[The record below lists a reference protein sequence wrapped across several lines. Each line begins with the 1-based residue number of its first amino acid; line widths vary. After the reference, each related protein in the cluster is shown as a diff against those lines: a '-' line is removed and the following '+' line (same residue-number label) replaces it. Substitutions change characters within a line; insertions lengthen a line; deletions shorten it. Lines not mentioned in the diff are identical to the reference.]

1 MIRAAL
7 RLVAVGGMSASLGG
21 CLVLKAQHDEL
32 AVEVAKLRKQVATQD
47 AKTGE
52 TIDRADSLANEL
64 EAKLAEVEEV
74 LRRNQADIGLRVD
87 NLELDVQEM
96 RGQAENADFVASAA
110 KQELVELRGE
120 LDSRLHALEEKL
132 NEATNIPESKTELF
146 AEAESQFQ
154 KKKYK
159 VARKLWRTYE
169 SRYPTDPQLADVR
182 FKIGL
187 TYYSERDYKSALGEF
202 YRVIQ
207 EAPKS
212 AVIPDALYYSG
223 LAFAK
228 LGQCKNAIAYFD
240 ALMSKKTKA
249 PQHYRDKAK
258 EQIEI
263 LKKDKGEICSADS

>member
-7 RLVAVGGMSASLGG
+7 RLVAVGGVSASLGG
-21 CLVLKAQHDEL
+21 CLVLKSQHDEL
-32 AVEVAKLRKQVATQD
+32 AVEVAKLRKQVAQQD

-52 TIDRADSLANEL
+52 TIEKADALTQEL
-64 EAKLAEVEEV
+64 DAKLKEVEEV

-87 NLELDVQEM
+87 NLETDVQEL
-96 RGQAENADFVASAA
+96 RGQAENADYVASAA
-110 KQELVELRGE
+110 KAELVELRGE

-159 VARKLWRTYE
+159 TARKLLRTYE
-169 SRYPTDPQLADVR
+169 SRYPTDPQLAEVR

-187 TYYSERDYKSALGEF
+187 TYYSERDYKSGLGEF

-207 EAPKS
+207 ESPKS
-212 AVIPDALYYSG
+212 SVLLPSCLRTPLALSSVFSIR
-223 LAFAK
+223 LV
-228 LGQCKNAIAYFD
+228 L
-240 ALMSKKTKA
+240 
-249 PQHYRDKAK
+249 
-258 EQIEI
+258 
-263 LKKDKGEICSADS
+263 